1 MDSARSAASMI
12 TLSVRSHRTTRFCTS
27 NPYGEAVPLKPP
39 KLPRFLKRGK
49 QKDKET
55 DEHAPQPE
63 QPPREEALRPAES
76 EASPVP
82 PAPQPPPGASIDRK
96 TRRAAAKA
104 ERKAKHDSDK
114 AAHQLCRELRKE
126 LKRPVIP
133 VDERP
138 RDQAVRQ
145 VLEHRRA
152 IIGLGVLG
160 TSIATVCTAGT
171 AAGALAIVAACLPA
185 ADFRTFFDTETHD
198 PNRGVRLQPDAV
210 SLLLEDNDAA
220 DRAAKLQAAVNAAP
234 DAGSGG
240 MITLSAEDIRAAIA
254 PKPKHP
260 ILDIRIAPVR
270 AGVRMGLTVFGGGL
284 LLLALTII
292 PDDIHGLMIKVA
304 SAILVVGA
312 LMVGAAV
319 TNGSWLTGLGRLG
332 HDAGQAPAAL
342 TGDGNH
348 SPF

>member
-1 MDSARSAASMI
+1 MI
-12 TLSVRSHRTTRFCTS
+12 TLLARSNRTTRFCSS
-27 NPYGEAVPLKPP
+27 NPYGEAVRLKPP
-39 KLPRFLKRGK
+39 KRPRFLKLGK
-49 QKDKET
+49 HKDTEP
-55 DEHAPQPE
+55 DEHALQPE
-63 QPPREEALRPAES
+63 QTPQEESLQPAES

-96 TRRAAAKA
+96 ARRAAAKA

-114 AAHQLCRELRKE
+114 AAHQLCRELRKA

-145 VLEHRRA
+145 IMEHRRA
-152 IIGLGVLG
+152 MIGLGVLG

-185 ADFRTFFDTETHD
+185 ADFRTFFDTEAHD

-210 SLLLEDNDAA
+210 ALLVAENDAA
-220 DRAAKLQAAVNAAP
+220 ARAAMVRAAINAAP
-234 DAGSGG
+234 DTGSGG
-240 MITLSAEDIRAAIA
+240 MVTLSAADIRAAIA
-254 PKPKHP
+254 PKPSQH

-312 LMVGAAV
+312 LMVGAAAA
-319 TNGSWLTGLGRLG
+319 NGSWLTGLGRLG
-332 HDAGQAPAAL
+332 HDDADQDPAAL
-342 TGDGNH
+342 TGEGNH